1 MVKNLPANAGHL
13 SSIPGLERSLGEGNG
28 NPLQDSC
35 LGNPMDRGAWRAA
48 VHRVAR
54 VEHDLVTKP
63 PLHPCE
69 KLTLTMVVLPCD
81 FQLTKSVF
89 LIPFTQRL
97 LCTRFPEH
105 DLPLT
110 WLLLCK
116 TVFED
121 SNFLFLALVFG
132 FEFPNVFRSCPHCI
146 QLVVSGSKENN
157 FYLCL
162 FNYWIFKIQKVLF
175 FSITKCT
182 FS

>member
-1 MVKNLPANAGHL
+1 MVKNLPANAVDV
-13 SSIPGLERSLGEGNG
+13 SSIPELEISPGEGNG

-105 DLPLT
+105 DLP
-110 WLLLCK
+110 
-116 TVFED
+116 
-121 SNFLFLALVFG
+121 
-132 FEFPNVFRSCPHCI
+132 
-146 QLVVSGSKENN
+146 
-157 FYLCL
+157 
-162 FNYWIFKIQKVLF
+162 
-175 FSITKCT
+175 
-182 FS
+182 